1 MNAEERRD
9 SVISLAFIFWST
21 IYGYNNNNDN
31 NNAAIP
37 QYASI
42 LPRVFIFIIIIV
54 TNNNN
59 LNILGTRLLR
69 KPKVTIG

>member
-1 MNAEERRD
+1 LNAEERRD

-21 IYGYNNNNDN
+21 IYNNNNDN